1 MSDWQTFSVKSMEQ
15 FFIDNVSLEKDLSW
29 CIIGGVV
36 EDKDSLPNIKD
47 Y

>member
-1 MSDWQTFSVKSMEQ
+1 MTGRLSVESLWNSSLLT
-15 FFIDNVSLEKDLSW
+15 NVSLEKELSW
-29 CIIGGVV
+29 RIIGGVV